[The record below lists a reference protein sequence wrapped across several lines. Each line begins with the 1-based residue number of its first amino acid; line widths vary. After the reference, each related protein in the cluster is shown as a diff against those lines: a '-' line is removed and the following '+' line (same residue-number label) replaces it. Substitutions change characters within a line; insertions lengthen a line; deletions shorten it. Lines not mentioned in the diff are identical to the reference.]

1 MMVPSARHMGILM
14 RRALVFRL
22 GLLVAAI
29 APLGGC
35 LEAVTHPLNAEPT
48 AYQDSICK
56 QYSPSKPQVNYACVA
71 GAELSLGD

>member
-1 MMVPSARHMGILM
+1 VIRSEATLGIPM

-22 GLLVAAI
+22 DLQVGAI

-48 AYQDSICK
+48 AYDDSICK
-56 QYSPSKPQVNYACVA
+56 RYSPSKPQVNYACVA